1 MVDRLDLPDLH
12 KPYLDVLGGSNE
24 DSVSVIIGLS
34 KDSVEVLQ
42 PLHDAHSHLPPVT
55 GLVWAG
61 VESGP
66 EPLADLLDSA
76 LQLLALEEGDEDTL
90 EDLVSGVGVLQGVLD
105 LGHAEEDISPAGSP
119 QHLLESWQSLS
130 EDDSG
135 NKTKLEAST
144 RSSFILRLMVNIW
157 VRLEHRVSRHL
168 ECLTTISYHNFK
180 LQ

>member
-61 VESGP
+61 VESRP
-66 EPLADLLDSA
+66 ETLADLLDST
-76 LQLLALEEGDEDTL
+76 LKLLALEEGDEDTL
-90 EDLVSGVGVLQGVLD
+90 EDLVPSVRIFQRVLYLS
-105 LGHAEEDISPAGSP
+105 HPEEDIPSAGAP
-119 QHLLESWQSLS
+119 QHLLEGRQSLP
-130 EDDSG
+130 EDHSG
-135 NKTKLEAST
+135 HKAELKTSAC
-144 RSSFILRLMVNIW
+144 SSFILCRL
-157 VRLEHRVSRHL
+157 RVII
-168 ECLTTISYHNFK
+168 CAMTTCSVSCQLHSYHNF
-180 LQ
+180 